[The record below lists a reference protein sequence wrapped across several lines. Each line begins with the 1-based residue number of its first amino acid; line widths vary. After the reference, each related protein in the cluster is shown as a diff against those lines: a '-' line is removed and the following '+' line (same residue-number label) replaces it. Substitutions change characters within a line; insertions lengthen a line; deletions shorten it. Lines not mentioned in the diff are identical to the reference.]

1 MPNHPIL
8 CSNSRRGR
16 LLWLS
21 SLPVAIALLTPT
33 TADAASFNR
42 LFVFGDSL
50 SDTGNTANATFGLIP
65 PTQLPGIDLATNTV
79 GLVSAYAEG
88 RFADGFNYVDYLA
101 PKLGVTSTT
110 NFAFTSATTGT
121 LNTVSPLLP
130 GLQQQVGAFPSAGID
145 PTAADLFIV
154 WAGSNDYLEI
164 AGEDDPS
171 VPVGNLETAIRTLAG
186 KGAKTFLIP
195 NLPDLGITPLV
206 SSRANAGQVSQR
218 VAQHNSLLADK
229 LNQLSQ
235 DPDLSDVRLVPLDIA
250 QLIAEAS
257 REPAAFGFT
266 NVAEACLSTSP
277 LFFQP
282 PSPVSR
288 CANPDQYLFWD
299 SLHPTS
305 KAHQFVANE
314 ALTVLH
320 ADHPVTVPEPGLA
333 LALTL
338 VGSAVVGSRWRQS

>member
-1 MPNHPIL
+1 MSNRPTPRP
-8 CSNSRRGR
+8 NSRCRQ

-21 SLPVAIALLTPT
+21 SLPVAIALLTPAA
-33 TADAASFNR
+33 ADAASFNR

-65 PTQLPGIDLATNTV
+65 PAQLPGIDLATNTV
-79 GLVSAYAEG
+79 GLVSAYSEG
-88 RFADGFNYVDYLA
+88 RFADGLNYVDYLA
-101 PKLGVTSTT
+101 PGLGAVSTT

-130 GLQQQVGAFPSAGID
+130 GLQQQVNAFPSAGID

-164 AGEDDPS
+164 AGETDPN
-171 VPVGNLETAIRTLAG
+171 VPVGNLEVAIRTLAG

-195 NLPDLGITPLV
+195 NLPDLGVTPLV
-206 SSRANAGQVSQR
+206 SSRANASQVSQR

-235 DPDLSDVRLVPLDIA
+235 DPSLSDVRLVPLDIA
-250 QLIAEAS
+250 QLIDAAGRNPAS
-257 REPAAFGFT
+257 FGFT
-266 NVAEACLSTSP
+266 NVTEACLSPSP

-305 KAHQFVANE
+305 KAHQFVADE
-314 ALTVLH
+314 ALAVLH
-320 ADHPVTVPEPGLA
+320 ADDPAAVPEPGLA
-333 LALTL
+333 LALML
-338 VGSAVVGSRWRQS
+338 VGGAVVGSRRR